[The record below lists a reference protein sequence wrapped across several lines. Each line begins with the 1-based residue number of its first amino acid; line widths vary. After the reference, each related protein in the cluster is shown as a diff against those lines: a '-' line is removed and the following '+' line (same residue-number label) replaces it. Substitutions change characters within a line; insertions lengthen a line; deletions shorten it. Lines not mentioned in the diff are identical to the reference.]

1 MSRRNLVDVTT
12 GDNSFGPF
20 MNSDGNTYT
29 LVGYPALPGYDLASG
44 LGTLDASKFVPALA
58 HAADF

>member
-1 MSRRNLVDVTT
+1 MATQLAGHRL
-12 GDNSFGPF
+12 GLL
-20 MNSDGNTYT
+20 GNK
-29 LVGYPALPGYDLASG
+29 LFRALPGYDLSSG

>member
-1 MSRRNLVDVTT
+1 VTE

-20 MNSDGNTYT
+20 QNSDGNTYT
-29 LVGYPALPGYDLASG
+29 VVGYPALPGYDLASG